1 MAEEPSLLD
10 LVEQL
15 RILRIQEGRVI
26 DQIERIT
33 ARAEAA
39 AEESNRRPPGTYRVG
54 DRVRV
59 TNGVRPGQLST
70 AVVTRVNG
78 ERISITTSDGTRTW
92 RLSSNLER
100 R

>member
-15 RILRIQEGRVI
+15 RILRIQEGRVL

-39 AEESNRRPPGTYRVG
+39 EENNRRPPGTYRVG